1 MKNQKTVG
9 IIIGAV
15 AAIVVC
21 VGMVIFLVP
30 GDNKGE
36 SKADNP
42 EAAYNTKGKCKFYE
56 CLNALTNESTPEEVE
71 KVIGFKPKSEI
82 DEEKKTEKH
91 TWVFDNKHTIVLNGS
106 SYGGKRHTISIRIY
120 DYDYDDIEQKGVKFD
135 KVSEIKA
142 NINKGDGVS
151 YEEFKEKMGGVDGVL
166 IELGTTKKYEWRSTD
181 SEGYMTGT
189 FNSDGKCTFMSGM
202 TY

>member
-1 MKNQKTVG
+1 MKNQKTLG

-15 AAIVVC
+15 AAIAACVC
-21 VGMVIFLVP
+21 MIIFLVP

-82 DEEKKTEKH
+82 DEEKKRFLDGFRIFVEGLGGCLTEMKNEAEFTFTFGDNCYTVKLVKH
-91 TWVFDNKHTIVLNGS
+91 
-106 SYGGKRHTISIRIY
+106 R
-120 DYDYDDIEQKGVKFD
+120 
-135 KVSEIKA
+135 A
-142 NINKGDGVS
+142 
-151 YEEFKEKMGGVDGVL
+151 EK
-166 IELGTTKKYEWRSTD
+166 K
-181 SEGYMTGT
+181 
-189 FNSDGKCTFMSGM
+189 
-202 TY
+202 